1 MPTSPKSFNQIMQDM
16 MGGMLAKTSIED
28 LKTGS
33 VIEAFFDSETKMR
46 GEIKRV
52 NLIRF
57 LTKLDPRFRKHI
69 SPWAEV
75 ELAQRYF
82 SKL

>member
-1 MPTSPKSFNQIMQDM
+1 MPITPKSFNQIMHDM
-16 MGGMLAKTSIED
+16 IGQTLAKTPIED
-28 LKTGS
+28 LKAGS

-46 GEIKRV
+46 GEIKKI
-52 NLIRF
+52 NLVRF

>member
-1 MPTSPKSFNQIMQDM
+1 MPTSPKSFNQIMGDM
-16 MGGMLAKTSIED
+16 VGEMLKNTNISD

-33 VIEAFFDSETKMR
+33 VFEAYLDADVEMR
-46 GEIKRV
+46 KQIKRV

-57 LTKLDPRFRKHI
+57 LVKLDPRFRKHL

-75 ELAQRYF
+75 EIAQRYF